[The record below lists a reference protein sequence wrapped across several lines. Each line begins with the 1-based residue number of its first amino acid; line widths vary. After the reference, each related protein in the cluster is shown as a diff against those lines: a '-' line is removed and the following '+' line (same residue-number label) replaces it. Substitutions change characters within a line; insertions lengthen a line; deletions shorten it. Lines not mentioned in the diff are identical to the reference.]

1 MGEAVEKLSGKL
13 GVDTTDFKTNISAAN
28 RELRLLESGFRSNV
42 ASLGDWSRSATG
54 MESRIS
60 TLTSKIEVQTL
71 KVAALRENFER
82 IKDEQG
88 ENSRAAK
95 EAEIALNK
103 ESETLGK
110 MQAELSTSEA
120 ALQEL
125 SQAEDEAGN
134 SADEASGKVDGFGSS
149 IDIMGGLAKGSVTLV
164 LGLVTAVLALTA
176 GIGGLVFTTANASAE
191 LVDLSTQ
198 TGISTERLQELN
210 YIGEQVGTSQ
220 ETITG
225 SLARLVRTMG
235 GAQQQYADYAAE
247 QAEAVAAGEEFD
259 GTLGDNAAAF
269 DKLGVKITDANGNLR
284 DNEAVFADVLDAL
297 GGISNEAERDA
308 LAMSIFGKSAQELNP
323 LIKTSREEMTR
334 LAEEAHDV
342 GAVMSE
348 EDVAA
353 FEAFDDTLASLKA
366 GLQGTLGT
374 LASAFLPGFQ
384 AVFDQAGGY
393 LREFADIVKTSDGDF
408 GALADGLGGL
418 LGKIIGD
425 VAKQA
430 PQMLQAGLGILQ
442 SIMDSIVA
450 NLPTLIDAA
459 IGIITMLLDFIV
471 VNLPTLITA
480 GLQILIALVQ
490 GITQA
495 LPTLIP
501 AVVQAL
507 LTIVQTLIENL
518 PMLIDAALQLIL
530 ALVQGLIAALPI
542 LITAIPVIVQALVD
556 ALIQA
561 LPMIITAAI
570 EIVNALALGI
580 LQNLPVLLTA
590 AVELIRVLVTYLYSE
605 GPKMLMDVGKRIVE
619 GMWQGI
625 KANFSWLKDNFVKE
639 MMGVLTAVKNAMGIH
654 SPSDL
659 WGDEIGHFIPPG
671 IGQGV
676 DEAMPALRRHLAL
689 SMVGLAKDVSTAATP
704 QLGMPGMG
712 GVGGAGSM
720 INVGDIYINVPGTTA
735 TPQQIAVAA
744 QDGVLSAIRKIGGG

>member
-42 ASLGDWSRSATG
+42 ASLGDWSKSATG

-82 IKDEQG
+82 IKQEQG

-103 ESETLGK
+103 ETETLGK

-149 IDIMGGLAKGSVTLV
+149 IDIMGGLAKGSVALV

-191 LVDLSTQ
+191 LVDLSAQ

-225 SLARLVRTMG
+225 SLARLIRTMG
-235 GAQQQYADYAAE
+235 GAQQQYADYAAD

-269 DKLGVKITDANGNLR
+269 DKLGVKITDANGDLR
-284 DNEAVFADVLDAL
+284 DNEAVFADVLAAL
-297 GGISNEAERDA
+297 GKVPNEAERDA

-384 AVFDQAGGY
+384 SVFDQAGGY

-408 GALADGLGGL
+408 GAMVDGLGGL

-425 VAKQA
+425 VASQA

-471 VNLPTLITA
+471 QNLPTLITA

-501 AVVQAL
+501 AIVQAL
-507 LTIVQTLIENL
+507 LTIVQTLIANL

-530 ALVQGLIAALPI
+530 ALTQGLLIALPI
-542 LITAIPVIVQALVD
+542 LIAAIPELVGALLNALVAAGPMFAD
-556 ALIQA
+556 VAGQLIGMLVYGLLA
-561 LPMIITAAI
+561 NIPTVAVAIGELIVVAAR
-570 EIVNALALGI
+570 ALADWV
-580 LQNLPVLLTA
+580 LQAPEVGRNF
-590 AVELIRVLVTYLYSE
+590 INGLVQGLKNAQGFLYSA
-605 GPKMLMDVGKRIVE
+605 ITNIIN
-619 GMWQGI
+619 GMIAKI
-625 KANFSWLKDNFVKE
+625 KE
-639 MMGVLTAVKNAMGIH
+639 VLNMH
-654 SPSDL
+654 SPSGVGKD
-659 WGDEIGHFIPPG
+659 IGSNLFG
-671 IGQGV
+671 SIGLGGEE
-676 DEAMPALRRHLAL
+676 EAPKMRRMLTKQML
-689 SMVGLAKDVSTAATP
+689 GLATDLSAVAAP
-704 QLGMPGMG
+704 SNSMPGMS
-712 GVGGAGSM
+712 GVGSGSS
-720 INVGDIYINVPGTTA
+720 ISIGDIIIHIPGTTA